1 MKKAFKG
8 NDSFSNFIQ
17 SLILTGAQQ
26 THLRKHLV
34 KSAMVQKIALDSA
47 LLNLIFVVLVDYAKY
62 ARNFENGE
70 RTKSFSTSQFS
81 SSLSVGD
88 KSWCII

>member
-1 MKKAFKG
+1 MNAYIGSLRDDRSLEQMKRKCEGLASDAELEKLKKAFKG

-34 KSAMVQKIALDSA
+34 KSAMVQKLH
-47 LLNLIFVVLVDYAKY
+47 
-62 ARNFENGE
+62 
-70 RTKSFSTSQFS
+70 
-81 SSLSVGD
+81 
-88 KSWCII
+88 